1 MSSKKL
7 IERMR
12 DFLDLKRRKQKQK
25 LDKLQDLLSKL
36 RKQRRVLK
44 KALEHEE
51 DPQRRKRISRD
62 LKVLHEQRKSG
73 PKLVKELR
81 KKD

>member
-12 DFLDLKRRKQKQK
+12 DFLDLKRRKQKEK
-25 LDKLQDLLSKL
+25 LHKLQDLLSKL

-44 KALEHEE
+44 KALEQEQ

-62 LKVLHEQRKSG
+62 LKVLHEQRKNG
-73 PKLVKELR
+73 LKLVKELR